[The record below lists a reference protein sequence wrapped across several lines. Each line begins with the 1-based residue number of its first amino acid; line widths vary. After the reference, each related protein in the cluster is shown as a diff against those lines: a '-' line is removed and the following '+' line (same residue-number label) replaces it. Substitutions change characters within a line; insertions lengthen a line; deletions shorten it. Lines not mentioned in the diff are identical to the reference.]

1 MVLMAPPWNLSPGC
15 GLWPPQPGHSD
26 VVSPGL
32 PPQPTLRL
40 PGKRIELGHRSL
52 APATFLKVRFAGL
65 FETWTPPADYCNHTT
80 CERTHRAV
88 NPRGTRAAA
97 PFLARR
103 IRGPFRSGMCA
114 ASLASP
120 LAPPP
125 SPFSPACAGLPKTI
139 AKPRT
144 LSSRGERGPEPRAK
158 DESPRCASQW
168 RATGCHRMAM
178 TDVVP
183 LLSVFRAPVSP
194 VCPSRARLELTT
206 K

>member
-1 MVLMAPPWNLSPGC
+1 MSRPPNGAYGTTLEPQP
-15 GLWPPQPGHSD
+15 GLWPLAAATWAFGHRFTRSAAPIE
-26 VVSPGL
+26 S
-32 PPQPTLRL
+32 
-40 PGKRIELGHRSL
+40 GKRIELGHRSL

-97 PFLARR
+97 PFLSRR
-103 IRGPFRSGMCA
+103 IRNPLQSGMCA

-125 SPFSPACAGLPKTI
+125 PPFSPACAGLPKTI

-144 LSSRGERGPEPRAK
+144 LTGRGERGPKPRAK
-158 DESPRCASQW
+158 DESPR
-168 RATGCHRMAM
+168 
-178 TDVVP
+178 
-183 LLSVFRAPVSP
+183 
-194 VCPSRARLELTT
+194 
-206 K
+206 